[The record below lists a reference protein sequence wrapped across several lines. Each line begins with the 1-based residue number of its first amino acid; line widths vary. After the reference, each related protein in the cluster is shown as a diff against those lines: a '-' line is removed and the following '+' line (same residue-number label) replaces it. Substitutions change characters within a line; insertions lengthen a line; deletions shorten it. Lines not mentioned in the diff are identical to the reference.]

1 MLQGMNLMEIV
12 STVLALYL
20 TITMHECAHGLV
32 ALWNGDPTARDA
44 GRITLNPTQH
54 VDLLGFLSL
63 VIFRIGWAKPVPINP
78 YRFENR
84 RLGLF
89 TTSLAGVTTNF
100 FTAFLAA
107 VLLRFVPM
115 TWIFLVTFLFDMMF
129 FGVFFC
135 LFNLLPIPPLDGS
148 KVIMSLLPE
157 DAARAI
163 ASTERYTRWLLPI
176 LVFTGLYSRFAQ
188 PIATRIITGM
198 LSFAMSL

>member
-1 MLQGMNLMEIV
+1 MNLSQIL
-12 STVLALYL
+12 STILAMYL
-20 TITMHECAHGLV
+20 TITLHECAHGLV

-44 GRITLNPTQH
+44 GRITLNPVQH
-54 VDLLGFLSL
+54 VDPMGLFFL
-63 VIFRIGWAKPVPINP
+63 VVFRIGWAKPVPINP
-78 YRFENR
+78 YRFQNR
-84 RLGLF
+84 RLGML

-107 VLLRFVPM
+107 LLLRIIPM
-115 TWIFLVTFLFDMMF
+115 HWVWMATFLLDMMF

-148 KVIMSLLPE
+148 KAIMSLLPE

-163 ASTERYTRWLLPI
+163 EQTERYTRWLLPI

-188 PIATRIITGM
+188 PLASRIISGM
-198 LSFAMSL
+198 LNIAFAL